1 LLAAPKGQYMKFYD
15 YTASTAKPSTHLCEV
30 GVVLAEDHTYSTR
43 DKADDENEQDAA
55 VVMLPNGTLIPNS
68 QALA

>member
-1 LLAAPKGQYMKFYD
+1 MMFYD
-15 YTASTAKPSTHLCEV
+15 YTASTAKLSTHLWEV

-43 DKADDENEQDAA
+43 DKADDEDEEDA
-55 VVMLPNGTLIPNS
+55 VVMLPNGKLIPNS